1 MGFVLERKI
10 VFLILFF
17 KYCVGLMWKIMVP
30 VKVSVIYI
38 YIYIY
43 IYRLVTN
50 NYRLLYI
57 VMNSLYNTHNNTFS
71 YKTYLLL

>member
-17 KYCVGLMWKIMVP
+17 KYCIVLMWKIMMP
-30 VKVSVIYI
+30 AKVSVL
-38 YIYIY
+38 YIY

-50 NYRLLYI
+50 NY
-57 VMNSLYNTHNNTFS
+57 
-71 YKTYLLL
+71 KLLLS